1 MSQLLINKS
10 VETKQSLDKDNNLVS
25 TKTVSLTGTVVDE
38 KTGNTI
44 MNMRTTLRG
53 DGATPETVVFGGSNT
68 IIGYNN
74 DGSPRIS
81 KATAETRDANLQ
93 KFRARAIKEQKALTK
108 ENGIDPSVVNN
119 YGDED
124 KAKENN

>member
-81 KATAETRDANLQ
+81 KATEETRDANLQ

-124 KAKENN
+124 KTKENN

>member
-81 KATAETRDANLQ
+81 KVTAEIRDANLQ

>member
-1 MSQLLINKS
+1 MAQLLVDKS
-10 VETKQSLDKDNNLVS
+10 VETKQLLDDKNNLVS
-25 TKTVSLTGTVVDE
+25 KKIVSLSGRVVDE
-38 KTGNTI
+38 NTGNI
-44 MNMRTTLRG
+44 LMNMRTTLAG
-53 DGATPETVVFGGSNT
+53 DGATPETIVFGGSDT
-68 IIGYNN
+68 IIGYND
-74 DGSPRIS
+74 DGTPRLS
-81 KATAETRDANLQ
+81 EATKEIRDANLQ

>member
-25 TKTVSLTGTVVDE
+25 TKTVSLAGTVVDE